1 MSVFSHVS
9 CQFIFFIS
17 SRMLSILL
25 RSDTVS
31 TQTWVLYAGSFLELS
46 FSKSGGVHHSYTFQ
60 CGLVGSFTSP
70 GIAIDARYKGPTA
83 LSVSSERHWQSGVN
97 GIAKV
102 PKQSFPQWDS
112 NPIRTVRSPA
122 QANAL
127 THSATAPSTPSRP
140 PRPQSYSRPGRPLL
154 LFPGANVHS
163 STKLVV
169 LVGLVPVLLY
179 WLVATVPAK
188 TQHCKCNLNW
198 LFGS

>member
-1 MSVFSHVS
+1 MVS
-9 CQFIFFIS
+9 I
-17 SRMLSILL
+17 LLLL

-46 FSKSGGVHHSYTFQ
+46 SKSGGVRHSYTFQ

-70 GIAIDARYKGPTA
+70 GIAIDTRYKGPTD

-102 PKQSFPQWDS
+102 PKQSFSQWDS

-122 QANAL
+122 QANDL
-127 THSATAPSTPSRP
+127 TYSATAPSTPSRP

-154 LFPGANVHS
+154 LFPGANVHN

-169 LVGLVPVLLY
+169 LVGLVPVLFY
-179 WLVATVPAK
+179 WLLVTVPAK
-188 TQHCKCNLNW
+188 TQHCKWNW

>member
-1 MSVFSHVS
+1 MVES
-9 CQFIFFIS
+9 
-17 SRMLSILL
+17 
-25 RSDTVS
+25 
-31 TQTWVLYAGSFLELS
+31 
-46 FSKSGGVHHSYTFQ
+46 TFQ

-70 GIAIDARYKGPTA
+70 GIAIDTRYKGPTA

-140 PRPQSYSRPGRPLL
+140 PRPQSYSRPDRPLL

-169 LVGLVPVLLY
+169 PTSRPSTGTTLLTSRYCPSKNPTLQVQLAVRQLGLHNSFSECY
-179 WLVATVPAK
+179 QKRSPAGYDYVVMI
-188 TQHCKCNLNW
+188 QNEPIRCMAL
-198 LFGS
+198 

>member
-1 MSVFSHVS
+1 MFS
-9 CQFIFFIS
+9 IS
-17 SRMLSILL
+17 SRMLSILLLL

-31 TQTWVLYAGSFLELS
+31 TQTWVLYAGAFLELS
-46 FSKSGGVHHSYTFQ
+46 SKSGGVHHSYTFQ

-70 GIAIDARYKGPTA
+70 DIAIDTRYKGPTA

-122 QANAL
+122 QTNAL

-140 PRPQSYSRPGRPLL
+140 PRPQPYSRPGRPLL

-179 WLVATVPAK
+179 WLLATVPAK
-188 TQHCKCNLNW
+188 TQHCKCNW

>member
-1 MSVFSHVS
+1 MSAVS
-9 CQFIFFIS
+9 SYFFIS

-25 RSDTVS
+25 LLQSDTVS
-31 TQTWVLYAGSFLELS
+31 TQSWVLYAGSFLELS
-46 FSKSGGVHHSYTFQ
+46 SKSGGVNHSYTFQ

-70 GIAIDARYKGPTA
+70 GIDTRYKGPTA
-83 LSVSSERHWQSGVN
+83 LCVSSKRHWQSGVN

-102 PKQSFPQWDS
+102 PKQSFPQGDS

-127 THSATAPSTPSRP
+127 THSAIAPSTPSRP

-154 LFPGANVHS
+154 LFPGANVHN

-169 LVGLVPVLLY
+169 VGLD
-179 WLVATVPAK
+179 
-188 TQHCKCNLNW
+188 
-198 LFGS
+198 